1 VACLCSSND
10 EGSRLPSRGV
20 VRVSKR
26 AHTPSWVYRRRLT
39 GRALEMPP
47 APLTHPPLR
56 CFQALGEHAS
66 LPEYLRSAAP
76 VRDLQL
82 TRADVRALVLDV
94 WAEKLAAT
102 HTAKLKMPQ
111 VSMAPYLGSQ
121 LLRRADNCPQ
131 PQEARPRSH
140 ARTTFQFNLT
150 FRLLGSSVWSGGGV
164 LNCT

>member
-1 VACLCSSND
+1 
-10 EGSRLPSRGV
+10 
-20 VRVSKR
+20 
-26 AHTPSWVYRRRLT
+26 
-39 GRALEMPP
+39 
-47 APLTHPPLR
+47 
-56 CFQALGEHAS
+56 
-66 LPEYLRSAAP
+66 

-111 VSMAPYLGSQ
+111 VSMAHYLGSQ

-150 FRLLGSSVWSGGGV
+150 FRLLGSSVWSEMALNWLFPYPLITPDATSPQPMVGLVPIAQTSGMIRGQHTASSGSDGYGGV
-164 LNCT
+164 AYELRPSLNYCF